1 LRAVPDLRA
10 SDADRERVI
19 GVLRR
24 HHEDGRITSEELDE
38 RIGTVWATKYASG
51 LAEVTADLPDLD
63 RRPQPPPPAAAAARA
78 LPRWPGRRGFAVRWR
93 APATPVETMVEIL
106 GDVAPPLNSA
116 GYALTER
123 HGERVVFVNRRIPGW
138 VALPVVLLFP
148 FGLFALLIRTEDRI
162 TIELVPQ
169 PDGSTLIYAGGIAP
183 LPVRRAFA
191 QLEA

>member
-1 LRAVPDLRA
+1 VPDLRA

-19 GVLRR
+19 GALRR

-38 RIGTVWATKYASG
+38 RIGAVWATKYVSG
-51 LAEVTADLPDLD
+51 LAGITADLPDLE
-63 RRPQPPPPAAAAARA
+63 RRPSPPVPAARP

-93 APATPVETMVEIL
+93 APASPVETMVEVL
-106 GDVAPPLNSA
+106 GDIAPPLSA
-116 GYALTER
+116 GGYALTER
-123 HGERVVFVNRRIPGW
+123 HGERVVFVRRRIPGW
-138 VALPVVLLFP
+138 VWLPVVLLFP
-148 FGLFALLIRTEDRI
+148 FGLFALFARTEDRI

-191 QLEA
+191 QLES